1 MSASCIISRHQ
12 SYYCAAKIQILIIFP
27 QGVDGIKQYGME
39 LLIQLAA
46 AQLNDRLPEAREVAR
61 KLVVDLCSAYH
72 KCPPDAQSM
81 TDFEA
86 ADLDFKQQDPWEQFC
101 LSKLSPIMA
110 QAVLR
115 VTCIA
120 T

>member
-1 MSASCIISRHQ
+1 
-12 SYYCAAKIQILIIFP
+12 
-27 QGVDGIKQYGME
+27 ME